1 MKHQKIC
8 DFNVYLDGEGTL
20 EERKNLE
27 QFMLDGNQY
36 FDYLS
41 ENAQTQIQNYNTQLA
56 KMSSDEKISVLK
68 DKLTRIAEKKVQ
80 QFHRVQ
86 KEEQKSKTLKR
97 GFERRAGFI
106 NASILLYAILNL
118 GIMIAV
124 LFIIL

>member
-86 KEEQKSKTLKR
+86 KEEQKSKTLNR